1 MTPIRRAPSSSSPI
15 IKHCFMTTKVTTT
28 ITTKTATIDD
38 DETTSTSIISENKK
52 NPPLY
57 LHVGPSG
64 DCWTG
69 HSIFAAKHNQPG
81 YIKSIPLMKLQQVLL
96 HMYGDNGSKDD
107 DDDNDDDND
116 DDEEETT
123 SVLGYILIGVLEQY
137 PECAYEIYD
146 TECIPKKLQQYLLEE
161 EEIISMIVSKNKRK

>member
-1 MTPIRRAPSSSSPI
+1 MMMIMTPVRRVPSSSPI
-15 IKHCFMTTKVTTT
+15 INFYLTT
-28 ITTKTATIDD
+28 TTKTAAIDD
-38 DETTSTSIISENKK
+38 KTTSTSMISENKK

-81 YIKSIPLMKLQQVLL
+81 YIKSVPLMKIQQVLM
-96 HMYGDNGSKDD
+96 MYDDGREYNDDDNDDAHD
-107 DDDNDDDND
+107 DDDNDD
-116 DDEEETT
+116 EEETQ
-123 SVLGYILIGVLEQY
+123 SVLGDILIEILEQY
-137 PECAYEIYD
+137 PECSHEIYD

-161 EEIISMIVSKNKRK
+161 EEIISMILSKNKKRK